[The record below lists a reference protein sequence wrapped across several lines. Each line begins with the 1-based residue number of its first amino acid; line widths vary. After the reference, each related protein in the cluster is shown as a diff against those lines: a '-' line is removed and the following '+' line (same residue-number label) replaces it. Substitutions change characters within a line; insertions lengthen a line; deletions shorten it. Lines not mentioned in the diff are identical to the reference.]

1 MLKGGEIDKIKTKST
16 LNRFLFYCLFLFLVL
31 NDNPRIWKYFKKKTK
46 LIPNKTKVKIKHFP
60 PKREELLSP

>member
-31 NDNPRIWKYFKKKTK
+31 NDNPRISKYFKKKTK
-46 LIPNKTKVKIKHFP
+46 LIPNKTKVKNKHFP
-60 PKREELLSP
+60 PKREEILDP